1 MKAFSPTILFAAL
14 VPQLLSF
21 YQALAVRFTSWEN
34 HFHQSSYNTSLTLK
48 TFALSAIV
56 AYMPLG
62 LSAFVYVPFGEGV
75 MRYVQHGLFAL
86 KLKYGG
92 NLMSGVLSLLNVTT
106 VATDGTKAATRFIL
120 NGNAGIWDVDANSA
134 RQKLKPARLQ
144 DQMFAYTVTNQI
156 MDTFQEIGLPFV
168 MRFAIKLW
176 NGKLWH
182 KSDLI
187 EKEPTKTNVDENQNN
202 MHEGYLEKVREE
214 VGLPEYDLFGDYS
227 EMVIQFGY
235 VALWSTIWPLAP
247 GELLFVSKN
256 PSLNLL
262 SSNLVMAFLNNLFE
276 SKSDAFKLTVHHRR
290 PIPMRTDT
298 MGPWL
303 DALCFLTWL
312 GALTNSAL
320 VYLFSPES
328 FQNSSSPST
337 SVNSFGTLSVNG
349 DDQETYIAMKELLF
363 KAVFVATMA
372 SHGYIILRVI
382 VRHIVEKIWWKGSLE
397 VQEREKEERAMKEK
411 FLDGIGGV
419 VNTTAKRHSNPK
431 EPVEHQTEV
440 ESEIRDEIGFWE
452 VDEGVDEIQRLVKE
466 A

>member
-1 MKAFSPTILFAAL
+1 VKAFSPTILFTAL

-92 NLMSGVLSLLNVTT
+92 NLMSGVLSLLNDTT

-182 KSDLI
+182 KSDPI
-187 EKEPTKTNVDENQNN
+187 EKELTKANVDEKQNN
-202 MHEGYLEKVREE
+202 LHEGYLEKVREE

-247 GELLFVSKN
+247 GEFLFVSRN
-256 PSLNLL
+256 PLLNLL

-337 SVNSFGTLSVNG
+337 GVNSLGTLSVNG

-419 VNTTAKRHSNPK
+419 VNTTTKRHSNPK

-440 ESEIRDEIGFWE
+440 ESEIQDKIGFWE
-452 VDEGVDEIQRLVKE
+452 VDEGIDEIQRLVKE

>member
-1 MKAFSPTILFAAL
+1 VKAFSPTILFAAL
-14 VPQLLSF
+14 VPQLLTF

-92 NLMSGVLSLLNVTT
+92 NLMSGVLLLLNDTT
-106 VATDGTKAATRFIL
+106 NGPKAATRSIL
-120 NGNAGIWDVDANSA
+120 SGNASIWDVDVNTA

-156 MDTFQEIGLPFV
+156 VNTFQEIGLPFV

-176 NGKLWH
+176 NGKLSH

-187 EKEPTKTNVDENQNN
+187 EKESTKANVDEKQNKEDSTEQQE
-202 MHEGYLEKVREE
+202 EGYLEKVREE

-247 GELLFVSKN
+247 GEF
-256 PSLNLL
+256 
-262 SSNLVMAFLNNLFE
+262 
-276 SKSDAFKLTVHHRR
+276 
-290 PIPMRTDT
+290 
-298 MGPWL
+298 
-303 DALCFLTWL
+303 
-312 GALTNSAL
+312 
-320 VYLFSPES
+320 
-328 FQNSSSPST
+328 
-337 SVNSFGTLSVNG
+337 
-349 DDQETYIAMKELLF
+349 
-363 KAVFVATMA
+363 
-372 SHGYIILRVI
+372 
-382 VRHIVEKIWWKGSLE
+382 
-397 VQEREKEERAMKEK
+397 
-411 FLDGIGGV
+411 
-419 VNTTAKRHSNPK
+419 
-431 EPVEHQTEV
+431 
-440 ESEIRDEIGFWE
+440 
-452 VDEGVDEIQRLVKE
+452 
-466 A
+466 